1 MLKAGLKLI
10 SVSIKYLP
18 ASPSPSS
25 TSLRYIPLEECVSFA
40 AWMLGWLRVQGY
52 QILNSSN
59 NYWFLSKLPP
69 SKSHPDPG
77 RQSAGDKAYE
87 WKMEVANTQ
96 FSSDSQPWHQTQLVK
111 VTESLPASHPD
122 VGLPGCLIAA
132 GPAKRF
138 PLRCVF
144 RPSQAFCSLCVQLVP
159 QRELHVLAY
168 SPGIQQ
174 VYTHTATPMLWTNIL
189 PKTHCLNPCGS
200 GPNNE
205 PETSSQLR
213 PQLHRQPAEKLWNA
227 AIQVWWVSH
236 TCVHPFLQ
244 DGSWGRVYFSSD
256 KYLTPLESIQ
266 VRVPLFII
274 GVAVTSSSDL

>member
-25 TSLRYIPLEECVSFA
+25 TSLRYIPLEESASHLQPECWDGWGYRGTKSSILATTTDFLLNFLLPNHTLN
-40 AWMLGWLRVQGY
+40 LG
-52 QILNSSN
+52 
-59 NYWFLSKLPP
+59 
-69 SKSHPDPG
+69 
-77 RQSAGDKAYE
+77 
-87 WKMEVANTQ
+87 
-96 FSSDSQPWHQTQLVK
+96 DSQQGTKPTNGRWRLPTPSFPLILSPGTKPSWSRSRSHFLLLIPTWG
-111 VTESLPASHPD
+111 SL
-122 VGLPGCLIAA
+122 AA
-132 GPAKRF
+132 KKL

-144 RPSQAFCSLCVQLVP
+144 SPSQAFCSFYVQLVP
-159 QRELHVLAY
+159 QHELHLHACVLAY

-174 VYTHTATPMLWTNIL
+174 VCTHTATPMLWTNIL

-227 AIQVWWVSH
+227 AH
-236 TCVHPFLQ
+236 TGLIGLPHVRP
-244 DGSWGRVYFSSD
+244 SFSSGW
-256 KYLTPLESIQ
+256 KLRE
-266 VRVPLFII
+266 
-274 GVAVTSSSDL
+274 GVFF

>member
-111 VTESLPASHPD
+111 FTESLPASHPN
-122 VGLPGCLIAA
+122 VGLPGCLIRQ
-132 GPAKRF
+132 PV
-138 PLRCVF
+138 L
-144 RPSQAFCSLCVQLVP
+144 
-159 QRELHVLAY
+159 QRG
-168 SPGIQQ
+168 SPWD
-174 VYTHTATPMLWTNIL
+174 VYLGL
-189 PKTHCLNPCGS
+189 PKPSVVCVCSWSLNVSYMCLLTAQVSSRCIHIQPHPCC
-200 GPNNE
+200 E
-205 PETSSQLR
+205 QTSSQR
-213 PQLHRQPAEKLWNA
+213 
-227 AIQVWWVSH
+227 
-236 TCVHPFLQ
+236 
-244 DGSWGRVYFSSD
+244 
-256 KYLTPLESIQ
+256 LT
-266 VRVPLFII
+266 V
-274 GVAVTSSSDL
+274 